1 MQTQGK
7 LCLRSPCNLAQKL
20 KKRER
25 EREIQI
31 KWIGVGQGSDN
42 VDVLNGGTMGF
53 LSGSDDKE
61 SAYNAG
67 DQVSIPVFRIS
78 PGEGNGKPLQYCRPI
93 LYHLSH

>member
-1 MQTQGK
+1 M
-7 LCLRSPCNLAQKL
+7 
-20 KKRER
+20 
-25 EREIQI
+25 
-31 KWIGVGQGSDN
+31 GQGSDN

-78 PGEGNGKPLQYCRPI
+78 PGEGNGKPLQYSYWKIPWTEKPGWLQSMGSQRVG
-93 LYHLSH
+93 HD